1 MLENLV
7 DILIKKVREEVIT
20 DPNMQDIPLAYLA
33 TRDIPD
39 SVKHFL
45 DQEVELWIRDEEEKF
60 SSSDRFDYD
69 MPEVRILIDQI
80 FDNLKQN
87 ARFDQN
93 KFNQLIERAI
103 KLEMNYLIEP
113 HRTLSQFIFKDS
125 QVVSTMEVYDT
136 LKYFFKYGY
145 YKDAISEYFNAK
157 YMREISQEQF
167 NQLIAKID
175 ENAFKENPFE
185 TTLKTIKAIT
195 SFMSEAVGADVQTI
209 ELDVLLHA
217 FKDRNLEKY
226 LKLMDDLKAKDQD
239 ELSLVDLET
248 VLREEN
254 IEVLAEPTPDA
265 EEEVV
270 AEAEPAEGEDT
281 LTMEEIEDIE
291 DSKPVVEVTEIEV
304 GEIKPEEMV
313 EEEEEEEEEVAAAA
327 PVDEDT
333 RGNVADDM
341 ANFVASQIQSDQPM
355 ADLNTMVVGR
365 TRKKIIKKLFQ
376 KKENEFLSFVNM
388 VNEQTA
394 WKDASVIIDNEF
406 YERGI
411 NPYSKEAI
419 VFSDLIY
426 VRFFPKDRY
435 VGDQAT

>member
-20 DPNMQDIPLAYLA
+20 DPNMKDIPLAYLDI
-33 TRDIPD
+33 RDIPD
-39 SVKHFL
+39 SVKHFF

-69 MPEVRILIDQI
+69 MPEVRVLIDQI

-87 ARFDQN
+87 ARFNQN
-93 KFNQLIERAI
+93 KFNLLLERAV

-125 QVVSTMEVYDT
+125 QVVSTMDVYDT

-145 YKDAISEYFNAK
+145 YKDAISDYFNAK

-175 ENAFKENPFE
+175 ENAFKENTFE

-209 ELDVLLHA
+209 DLDVLSHA

-226 LKLMDDLKAKDQD
+226 SDLMDELKIQNQ
-239 ELSLVDLET
+239 EEISLADLET
-248 VLREEN
+248 VLREESV
-254 IEVLAEPTPDA
+254 EALTEPTPVI
-265 EEEVV
+265 EEVI
-270 AEAEPAEGEDT
+270 AEIKPKSEET
-281 LTMEEIEDIE
+281 LTIDEIEDIE
-291 DSKPVVEVTEIEV
+291 DSKPVVEVTEIDV
-304 GEIKPEEMV
+304 GEIKPEEMM
-313 EEEEEEEEEVAAAA
+313 EEEEEEDEEEDEVVAAAKTK
-327 PVDEDT
+327 EET
-333 RGNVADDM
+333 RSNVADDM
-341 ANFVASQIQSDQPM
+341 ANFVASQIQSDKPM
-355 ADLNTMVVGR
+355 EDLNSMVVGR
-365 TRKKIIKKLFQ
+365 TRKKIIKKLFN
-376 KKENEFLSFVNM
+376 KKENEFLSFVNLI
-388 VNEQTA
+388 NEQTA
-394 WKDASVIIDNEF
+394 WKDASVVIDNEF

-419 VFSDLIY
+419 MFSDLIY
-426 VRFFPKDRY
+426 IRFFPKDRY
-435 VGDQAT
+435 VGEQS